1 MNGLIFDFDGT
12 LAETFPVIFPAFRAA
27 LLHETGKIYSDEE
40 ISAQFGPSEEG
51 IFQKLLADRWQEGL
65 AIYHAEYRRLHP
77 SLVKLYP
84 GVPELLAWLQNQ
96 GLKLAIVTGKGAAS
110 LAISV
115 QELGLAGFFD
125 HMESGSPIDG
135 NKVPAITRVVSAWG
149 FDPGTVGY
157 LGDAPSDV
165 RCAREAGRFQTRT
178 RWDRAHRRHRELD
191 RSRHPRPRRTD
202 GRGHRCQRRPRCGDS
217 VRPGGEGCPRGDGSP
232 EPGQGSG
239 RGRKDP
245 PRDPGREP

>member
-65 AIYHAEYRRLHP
+65 AIYHAEYLRLHP
-77 SLVKLYP
+77 SLVKLYH

-165 RCAREAGRFQTRT
+165 RCAREAGVIPLGAC
-178 RWDRAHRRHRELD
+178 WA
-191 RSRHPRPRRTD
+191 
-202 GRGHRCQRRPRCGDS
+202 
-217 VRPGGEGCPRGDGSP
+217 
-232 EPGQGSG
+232 EPGAVKRVTPADRVPCFGSVSEFQQWFRENG
-239 RGRKDP
+239 TFESG
-245 PRDPGREP
+245 PR